1 MEPPSTS
8 SPQARRLWQYSS
20 LMTMITQAK
29 IQRSRV
35 RVPSSIRVNRRRFMS
50 RLQLIAN
57 LSGTKSRRNFRLFII
72 CKSSVFTIETTL
84 WNSHLPRFRIGDRNR
99 LLGLD
104 DYPGHWKPRTF
115 YQRSLPSFEICI
127 INSMAIRGLVLDSEK
142 ELFECSPQE
151 HEVIG

>member
-84 WNSHLPRFRIGDRNR
+84 GNSHLPRFRIGDRNR
-99 LLGLD
+99 LLGLLPVRRWLSRLLKTPCILSVQPTIVRD
-104 DYPGHWKPRTF
+104 MHNQFDGHSWAGTRLWKR
-115 YQRSLPSFEICI
+115 
-127 INSMAIRGLVLDSEK
+127 AVW
-142 ELFECSPQE
+142 
-151 HEVIG
+151 V